1 MTEDRAGNSET
12 ATTDETAP
20 AEDVTPARPDAPS
33 SQPADTPAEARMREA
48 LGPELGS
55 DAVEASGAV
64 ASKPSRGVLRPM
76 LLAIAAIV
84 ALQAIALFLVPP
96 YACEPGTVPCTPA
109 TDPAQPYQFPGD
121 AILANFELPAP
132 HVVFDLTPETH
143 PTDILTWDESIPAS
157 VFTGWIV
164 MAVILLLAFVLSRG
178 IRAVPGGRQ
187 NALEYVYEGL
197 ANFATSLGGPGARRY
212 VPVFVAF
219 FLFILLGNWS
229 GLLPF
234 VGRTYE
240 LRAPTSDVNVT
251 IGLAL
256 VAFGMFHVEGVR
268 NLGFRG
274 YFGKFFTLKGFKDG
288 IGAGI
293 IGLFVGV
300 LEFLLELV
308 KPVTL
313 SMRLFGNIYAGEIAL
328 GVISALTIFLI
339 PVAMFGLE
347 VLLNFM
353 QALIFSV
360 LALMFTLAAIE
371 SHDDHAEEHAG
382 QHLPEGNI
390 EPEIHGQAAH
400 A

>member
-1 MTEDRAGNSET
+1 M
-12 ATTDETAP
+12 
-20 AEDVTPARPDAPS
+20 
-33 SQPADTPAEARMREA
+33 ADTSPREGSPAPNDGPAPDQRRSDAETRMHDA
-48 LGPELGS
+48 LGPDLGS

-64 ASKPSRGVLRPM
+64 TTAGGPSRRRWL
-76 LLAIAAIV
+76 LLAIGAII
-84 ALQAIALFLVPP
+84 ALQAAALFVVPP
-96 YACEPGTVPCTPA
+96 YACEPGHTPCEPA
-109 TDPAQPYQFPGD
+109 HDPGQEFAYPGD

-132 HVVFDLTPETH
+132 HVFFDLTPDTH
-143 PTDILTWDESIPAS
+143 PTDILTFDLSVPAS

-164 MAVILLLAFVLSRG
+164 MAIIILLAFVLSRG
-178 IRAVPGGRQ
+178 IRVVPHRPQ

-219 FLFILLGNWS
+219 FLFILLSNWS
-229 GLLPF
+229 GLFPF
-234 VGRTYE
+234 VGRTHE

-256 VAFGMFHVEGVR
+256 VAFAMFHIEGVR
-268 NLGFRG
+268 ALGFRG
-274 YFGKFFTLKGFKDG
+274 YFGKFFTLRGFKDG
-288 IGAGI
+288 IGAGL

-300 LEFLLELV
+300 LEFLLEFV

-339 PVAMFGLE
+339 PVAMLGLE

-371 SHDDHAEEHAG
+371 GHHEEHEEHQAE
-382 QHLPEGNI
+382 LPHGNI
-390 EPEIHGQAAH
+390 QPEVNGQAAH